1 MDRVVFVVRADRTE
15 LYEAL
20 RAAFAREL
28 DVEVLVDRRA
38 VPTRRRRGGSHEPD
52 RRRFDRRL
60 RPQVDGELKQ
70 RGWAVVRLPKVGG

>member
-20 RAAFAREL
+20 RKAFAREL

-38 VPTRRRRGGSHEPD
+38 LPTRRRRAARHEPD

-60 RPQVDGELKQ
+60 RLQVDGEIKQ
-70 RGWAVVRLPKVGG
+70 RGWAVVRVPKVNG